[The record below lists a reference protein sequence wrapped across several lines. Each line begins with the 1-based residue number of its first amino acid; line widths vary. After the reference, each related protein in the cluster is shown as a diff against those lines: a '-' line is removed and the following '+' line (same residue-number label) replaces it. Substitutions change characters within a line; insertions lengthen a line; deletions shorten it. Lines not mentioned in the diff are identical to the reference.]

1 MVAKGDG
8 PGKISLLLMQAI
20 NRVTKSPT
28 RLPRRKIRAHGPR
41 KEDPGRR
48 PSPHGPQMRPGD
60 PVRESGIYEVVHGR
74 DHRQAH
80 EVVMLKGT
88 EFPLCDSC
96 DDSVRFQLVRTA
108 PYIFQDGDFEEQ
120 D

>member
-1 MVAKGDG
+1 MPSQKPIQNPPLPLRRRTVRANNG
-8 PGKISLLLMQAI
+8 PS
-20 NRVTKSPT
+20 KSNHGHRPSS
-28 RLPRRKIRAHGPR
+28 HGP
-41 KEDPGRR
+41 KY
-48 PSPHGPQMRPGD
+48 SPGD

-74 DHRQAH
+74 EHRQAH

-88 EFPLCDSC
+88 LFPTCDSC
-96 DDSVRFQLVRTA
+96 DNNVRFRLVRTA

>member
-1 MVAKGDG
+1 MPSQK
-8 PGKISLLLMQAI
+8 PSQ
-20 NRVTKSPT
+20 
-28 RLPRRKIRAHGPR
+28 RLPLPVPRRAVRAANGPLKPNQGHRPSSHGP
-41 KEDPGRR
+41 KF
-48 PSPHGPQMRPGD
+48 SPGD

-74 DHRQAH
+74 EHRQVH

-88 EFPLCDSC
+88 LFPLCDTC
-96 DDSVRFQLVRTA
+96 DNNVRFRLVRTA